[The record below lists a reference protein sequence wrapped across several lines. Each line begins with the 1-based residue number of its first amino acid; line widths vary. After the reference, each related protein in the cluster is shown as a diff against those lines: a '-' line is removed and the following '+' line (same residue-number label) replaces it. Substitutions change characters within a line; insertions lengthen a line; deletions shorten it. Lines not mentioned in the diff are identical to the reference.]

1 MKKTLL
7 LVLLTLLSLP
17 IPITTYSKTYSKT
30 NRPIEPDCC
39 FLSYGTG
46 RWLGWAASLLE
57 YTRIRT
63 RPVVYDQ
70 AIIDCL
76 NKVNQS
82 LEATNWQC
90 GSNLEAWPDW
100 RHKQQWINLQ
110 IIKLKTP
117 SAGLQSHHENRNQVW
132 RQIEQTYH
140 TWADDLSVQRF
151 NGETLK
157 QVTCSTCYFKLGF
170 DTAYAV
176 QAFRQADESFKF
188 GKYKRGEEQ
197 LQRAKS
203 YLGRALDDLGAY
215 YAIQRRISFSIRCVD
230 LGSLNLESRINRIT
244 NSHLNKYNYRVY
256 MDDAIRLSD
265 EIADVLRYGCL
276 PATSVNQGS
285 HPSNEDNGAE
295 SRGNSNRYP
304 GTYYESSNGEKGLWQ
319 ILRRRQYGAPPNC
332 YEFFIAHVDG
342 NRVSSPGVLTPLA
355 IREGWEIDNELGSG
369 SGPSGTW
376 LYFSAAS
383 SRTNQLSTYGGDLY
397 GCRNNFNRGTQD
409 VPDFSTGTMGGIAGN
424 HAGAPVRG
432 TASLQNFAGK
442 WKTNWG
448 MMILDAGG
456 NGTYTHDKGRIKG
469 IVHGRVLTGTWS
481 EAPSYKPPKDAGDVE
496 FTLSA
501 DGNSFTGKWRYGH
514 SGSWHYDWQGER
526 VE

>member
-1 MKKTLL
+1 MKKILL
-7 LVLLTLLSLP
+7 LVLVILLSVSMP
-17 IPITTYSKTYSKT
+17 VTTHSQTS
-30 NRPIEPDCC
+30 RPIEPDCC
-39 FLSYGTG
+39 FLIYGTG

-70 AIIDCL
+70 AIVDCL

-90 GSNLEAWPDW
+90 GSALEAWPDW
-100 RHKQQWINLQ
+100 RYKQRWINLQ
-110 IIKLKTP
+110 ISKLRTP
-117 SAGLQSHHENRNQVW
+117 STGLVSHHDNRNQVW
-132 RQIEQTYH
+132 RQIEQAYH
-140 TWADDLSVQRF
+140 TWANDLSVQRF

-170 DTAYAV
+170 DTAYAG

-188 GKYKRGEEQ
+188 GNYERGEEQ

-203 YLGRALDDLGAY
+203 YLGRALEDLRAY

-230 LGSLNLESRINRIT
+230 LSALHLGSRINRIT
-244 NSHLNKYNYRVY
+244 NSALNKYNYRVY
-256 MDDAIRLSD
+256 MDDALRLSD
-265 EIADVLRYGCL
+265 EIADTLRHGCL
-276 PATSVNQGS
+276 LAAGDSQGS
-285 HPSNEDNGAE
+285 DNGFE
-295 SRGNSNRYP
+295 PGGNGSGYS
-304 GTYYESSNGEKGLWQ
+304 GTYYGNGNGERGLWQ

-332 YEFFIAHVDG
+332 YEFLIAYVGG

-369 SGPSGTW
+369 SGPGGTW
-376 LYFSAAS
+376 LHFSAAS
-383 SRTNQLSTYGGDLY
+383 SRTNQLSSYGGDLY
-397 GCRNNFNRGTQD
+397 GCRNSLNRGAQGI
-409 VPDFSTGTMGGIAGN
+409 PDYSTGTTGGGAGN
-424 HAGAPVRG
+424 SAGLPVRRPP
-432 TASLQNFAGK
+432 SRPSFAGK
-442 WKTNWG
+442 WDTNWG
-448 MMILDAGG
+448 TMILDAGG
-456 NGTYTHDKGRIKG
+456 NGTYTHDKGRIRG
-469 IVHGRVLTGTWS
+469 SVHGGVLTGTWS

-514 SGSWHYDWQGER
+514 SGNWHYDWRGQRIE
-526 VE
+526 